1 MKGVGSNREAGLE
14 GFAEGYGKQQ
24 AWGKAP
30 SSPLIF
36 RLLSCRSMM
45 CLFFLSGL
53 FIFYVFAIAASP
65 FSSCPGNPIRDSD
78 AEETEALIHISTSNL
93 SSSPPVSPPLAPR
106 FPPPPPSPPPRTLQ
120 AVEVEPTGLQHIVF
134 GIAASANFWGK
145 RKEYIKL
152 WWRPRRMRGYVWLD
166 RPVRESRSSAAALPT
181 IKISADTSKFPYTHK
196 HGSRSALRIS
206 RIVSETVR
214 LGLTNVRWFVMC
226 DDDTVFIA
234 DNLIR
239 VLNKFDHRQPYYIG
253 SQSESHLQNIIFSY
267 TMAYGGGG
275 FAISRPL
282 AASLARMQDR
292 CIHRYPALYGSDDR
306 IQACMA
312 ELGVPLTHHPGF
324 HQFDVYGNLLG
335 LLAAHPIAPLLTLH
349 HLDVVE
355 TIFPIL
361 GLRQPRS
368 GASSTARSAS
378 IPPG

>member
-1 MKGVGSNREAGLE
+1 MKGVGSNREAALE

-24 AWGKAP
+24 AWGKAA

-78 AEETEALIHISTSNL
+78 AEEPEALIHISTSNL
-93 SSSPPVSPPLAPR
+93 SSSPPVSPPPAPR

-267 TMAYGGGG
+267 TMAYGGGD
-275 FAISRPL
+275 SPL
-282 AASLARMQDR
+282 AAPR
-292 CIHRYPALYGSDDR
+292 CLPCPDAGPMHPPLPRALWQR
-306 IQACMA
+306 R
-312 ELGVPLTHHPGF
+312 PHPG
-324 HQFDVYGNLLG
+324 
-335 LLAAHPIAPLLTLH
+335 LH
-349 HLDVVE
+349 GGAWR
-355 TIFPIL
+355 PPYPP
-361 GLRQPRS
+361 PRLPS
-368 GASSTARSAS
+368 V
-378 IPPG
+378 